1 MLRTFAI
8 VSLLAIL
15 DPSVSA
21 GAEFDWRA
29 VLEQN
34 QALPPGAI
42 NDHEAVKIGGIQ
54 QWISVRGADP
64 ANPLLLYLHGGP
76 GSPMLAES
84 WTFQRPWED
93 FFTVVQWDQRGAGKT
108 FAANGGKLAGK
119 LSIEQMQ
126 ADAEELIEYLLR
138 RYHQRRIFL
147 LGHSW
152 GSVLGVRVALHRP
165 DLLHAYIGVGQ
176 VVNMRRNEAVGYELT
191 LKEARRDGNAKAIE
205 QLVGIAPY
213 PGTEGPLSFEKT
225 AVERQWDRYYRGMIY
240 ALRDDDEDG
249 RRRMSSLYSESDLA
263 AAERGEE
270 ETVKALWPQLAS
282 VDFDPVRRLDCPF
295 FLFAGTQDRTTPT
308 AIAKAFY
315 DQVQARGGKRYFEI
329 PNAAHYVL
337 SEAPGV
343 VLVDLVQY
351 VRPVAK

>member
-8 VSLLAIL
+8 VTLLAML
-15 DPSVSA
+15 TPAACAS
-21 GAEFDWRA
+21 AEFDWRA
-29 VLEQN
+29 VLAQN

-64 ANPLLLYLHGGP
+64 SNPLLLYLHGGP

-93 FFTVVQWDQRGAGKT
+93 FFTVVQWDQRGSGKT
-108 FAANGGKLAGK
+108 FAANGRKLEGP
-119 LSIEQMQ
+119 LTIEQMQ

-152 GSVLGVRVALHRP
+152 GSVLGMRIAVHRP
-165 DLLHAYIGVGQ
+165 ELLHAYIGVGQ

-191 LKEARRDGNAKAIE
+191 LKEAQRDGNAKAIE
-205 QLVGIAPY
+205 QLKAIAPY
-213 PGTEGPLSFEKT
+213 PGKEGPPAFEKT

-249 RRRMSSLYSESDLA
+249 RRRMSSLYSEQDIA
-263 AAERGEE
+263 AAEQGEQA
-270 ETVKALWPQLAS
+270 TVMALWPQLTS
-282 VDFDPVRRLDCPF
+282 VDFDQVHRLGCPF
-295 FLFAGTQDRTTPT
+295 FLFAGAQDRTTPT
-308 AIAKAFY
+308 VIAKAFY
-315 DQVQARGGKRYFEI
+315 DQVESPGKRYFEI

-343 VLVDLVQY
+343 VLMDLVQY